1 MNIKL
6 QSNLTDF
13 LPMIQYYFSQP
24 STVTAYK
31 APNQAL
37 FDSQSAWVQYK
48 TYADLA
54 KNMDTQFS
62 QYFKDYLSVKNIFI
76 AGDNDFICYKK
87 AVLNWLENTVSFV

>member
-13 LPMIQYYFSQP
+13 LPMIQYYFSQTA
-24 STVTAYK
+24 TVAAYK

-37 FDSQSAWVQYK
+37 FDSQSAWAQSRV
-48 TYADLA
+48 YADLA
-54 KNMDTQFS
+54 KNLDNDFS

-76 AGDNDFICYKK
+76 AIILQREHN
-87 AVLNWLENTVSFV
+87 